1 MNKIK
6 HSKYK
11 NTAILY
17 EVLVKQL
24 MYDAMQE
31 SESKA
36 INLIKRHF
44 NKNTEL
50 AKELKLYKSIYEG
63 KFNSEDKAIY
73 FIDRIIE
80 ARRRLNNNKLRSEKH
95 NLVGAIKENYNLE
108 DFFKSSIKNYKELAS
123 IYQIFEYN
131 EVDHPV
137 EINKCKITL
146 CENLVK
152 PKEQIK
158 ETRSEDMDNYLKQS
172 PDIRSL
178 SYKLMVDSFNQTS
191 SGLNNKQKEILRHYI
206 TNTNG
211 QELLEYFKKEAQSI
225 KGKLDKL
232 TNDNNLDSVVS
243 IKVNEASNLLC
254 KFKNLKIVNENH
266 IYSLL
271 KYHELLSEVNRLRRV
286 K

>member
-31 SESKA
+31 NNSKA
-36 INLIKRHF
+36 MTIIKKYF

-50 AKELKLYKSIYEG
+50 FKELKLYKGIYENT
-63 KFNSEDKAIY
+63 FNSESKAIY
-73 FIDRIIE
+73 FIDKMIE
-80 ARRRLNNNKLRSEKH
+80 ARQRLNDNKLKREKH
-95 NLVGAIKENYNLE
+95 NLVGEIKENYKLE
-108 DFFKSSIKNYKELAS
+108 DFFKSAIKNYKELAS
-123 IYQIFEYN
+123 IYQIFEYSD
-131 EVDHPV
+131 VDYPT
-137 EINKCKITL
+137 ELNKCKLTL
-146 CENLVK
+146 VENLTQDK
-152 PKEQIK
+152 PKQI
-158 ETRSEDMDNYLKQS
+158 EENRFSEFTNES

-178 SYKLMVDSFNQTS
+178 SYKLMVDSFNQSS
-191 SGLNNKQKEILRHYI
+191 SGLNTKQKEILRNYI

-211 QELLEYFKKEAQSI
+211 QELLEYFRNEAKSI
-225 KGKLDKL
+225 KSKLEKL
-232 TNDNNLDSVVS
+232 KNSKEIEDVVRFK
-243 IKVNEASNLLC
+243 INEASELLC
-254 KFKNLKIVNENH
+254 KFKTLKIVNENH

-271 KYHELLSEVNRLRRV
+271 KYQEFLTEINKLRRI